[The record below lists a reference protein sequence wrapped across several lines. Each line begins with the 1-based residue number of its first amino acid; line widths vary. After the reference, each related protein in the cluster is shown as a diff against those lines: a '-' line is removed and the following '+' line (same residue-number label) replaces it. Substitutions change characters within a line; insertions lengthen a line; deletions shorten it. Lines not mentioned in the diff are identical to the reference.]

1 MRSVKR
7 AMTAGVVLA
16 SVCGH
21 GLAQEEAAPDR
32 VLLSGPSVVRAAPPG
47 MEKTFGMALSNNPM
61 VVRDSIS
68 MGAYTKMLRELPT
81 DAALT
86 GEQMA
91 EVKLLEARW
100 REGVG
105 AHYAGH
111 MDELLAVEL
120 ALPEAEAKRMGYTVR
135 LGQQAIEKGWTLD
148 GSGMEL
154 AAPVADAMS
163 MAAPMAGS
171 GMAGSGIAGPGMAGD
186 PMAAVSGAA
195 SGSVVHSAADAR
207 ALLTRIRREAPLPW
221 EAQNGMWN
229 LLSEAQRDAM
239 AAKILE
245 FRLEQR
251 LAREQR
257 EMQRAAQKT
266 GGEVGPTLLERMSL
280 LESAARTGALAS
292 AVFEALTEADREKLA
307 GLEGEPREAA
317 VRAIA
322 ARLIAQESP
331 GSMDA
336 GGRQQASGDGGKPA
350 PSVELMVIPA
360 VDEKKSTDAPEASAA
375 PGG

>member
-1 MRSVKR
+1 MRSVKQ
-7 AMTAGVVLA
+7 AMLTGAVLA

-21 GLAQEEAAPDR
+21 AIAQDESAPGGS
-32 VLLSGPSVVRAAPPG
+32 VLRGPSVVRAAPPG

-68 MGAYTKMLRELPT
+68 MGSYTKMLRELPT

-86 GEQMA
+86 SGQMA
-91 EVKLLEARW
+91 EVKSLEARW

-105 AHYAGH
+105 AHYAGYLN
-111 MDELLAVEL
+111 ELRAVEL
-120 ALPEAEAKRMGYTVR
+120 ALPEEEAKRMGYTIR
-135 LGQQAIEKGWTLD
+135 LAQQAIEKGWTLD

-154 AAPVADAMS
+154 SAPVADAMS
-163 MAAPMAGS
+163 MVTPMAGS
-171 GMAGSGIAGPGMAGD
+171 MAQSDSMA
-186 PMAAVSGAA
+186 MAAHAEAA
-195 SGSVVHSAADAR
+195 SGTTVRNAADAR
-207 ALLTRIRREAPLPW
+207 ALLNRIRREAPLPW

-229 LLSEAQRDAM
+229 LLTESQRDAM

-245 FRLEQR
+245 YRLEQR

-266 GGEVGPTLLERMSL
+266 GGDVGPTLLERMSL
-280 LESAARTGALAS
+280 LDSAARTGVLPS
-292 AVFEALTEADREKLA
+292 AVFVGLTEADRERLA
-307 GLEGEPREAA
+307 EVEGEERAAA
-317 VRAIA
+317 VRVLA

-331 GSMDA
+331 GA
-336 GGRQQASGDGGKPA
+336 KEPGGDSQAAHDGGKPV
-350 PSVELMVIPA
+350 PSVDLLVIPGA
-360 VDEKKSTDAPEASAA
+360 NEKKSQDVPAATDE